1 MVLEKLEPKI
11 VWNVFE
17 EIIAKTPRRSKKE
30 DKIRNKI
37 KTWLIEQ
44 AELKRLEI
52 NISED
57 SVGNIL
63 IKKPATEG
71 MDSVPPLLLQ
81 AHLDMVCETDRPEG
95 YNFDE
100 NGIPIRIQDNGEW
113 IDADGT
119 TLGADDG
126 IGVALALA
134 ILIDSEKVTM
144 HGPLEV
150 LFTVNEEDGFT
161 GATNLDVKTLD
172 IKSNYMINLDSGPIG
187 EITIGSVCGRRT
199 YFRKEFEWLKQN
211 TLENLLFFE
220 LTIDGL
226 LGGHSG
232 ADIHLPRAN
241 ANKLIS
247 RILSN
252 ISPYIEIYLCK
263 WNGGTVSNVITRNAE
278 VKFALNSKDEEIFEN
293 LIHDEIA
300 IIYDYYKAS
309 REGFPI
315 LEPDINITWKKGKP
329 ERFLSA
335 EDTKLIISTT
345 SLFPQGVLR
354 YSPFYENFPES
365 SNNFAIVWTKDNRI
379 IIRLYPRSIIRSE
392 LNSFVQS
399 MVQLGELGG
408 WQMELRDI
416 LPEWTP
422 QPESKF
428 LKYAKEQYESILQ
441 RPVKSSIVHGGL
453 ETGRISQKIPGIQ
466 MISIGPTVDGEH
478 TPNEKLKIMDVG
490 IIYELLI
497 KILMNFS
504 IIEN

>member
-1 MVLEKLEPKI
+1 MVLENLEPKI
-11 VWNVFE
+11 VWHIFE

-37 KTWLIEQ
+37 KSWLIEQ

-52 NISED
+52 AISED
-57 SVGNIL
+57 AVGNIL
-63 IKKPATEG
+63 IKKPATKG
-71 MDSVPPLLLQ
+71 MESVPPLLLQ

-95 YNFDE
+95 YDFDE
-100 NGIPIRIQDNGEW
+100 NGIPIRIQDNSEW

-126 IGVALALA
+126 IGVALASA
-134 ILIDSEKVTM
+134 ILTDNEKVIL
-144 HGPLEV
+144 HGPIEV
-150 LFTVNEEDGFT
+150 LFTVNEENGFT

-172 IKSNYMINLDSGPIG
+172 IKSNYLINLDSGPIG

-199 YFRKEFEWLKQN
+199 YFRKEFEWLKQDSIK
-211 TLENLLFFE
+211 NLLFFE
-220 LTIDGL
+220 LTVDGL

-232 ADIHLPRAN
+232 GDIHLPRAN

-252 ISPYIEIYLCK
+252 ISQHIELYLCR
-263 WNGGTVSNVITRNAE
+263 WNGGTVSNAITRDAE
-278 VKFALNSKDEEIFEN
+278 VKIAFNSKDEEVFEN
-293 LIHDEIA
+293 LIQDELTA
-300 IIYDYYKAS
+300 IYDYYKAS

-315 LEPDINITWKKGKP
+315 LEPNINITWNKGNP

-335 EDTKLIISTT
+335 EDTKLIIYTT
-345 SLFPQGVLR
+345 SLFPQGVLK

-365 SNNFAIVWTKDNRI
+365 SNNFAIVWTKGNRI

-399 MVQLGELGG
+399 MVQLGELGD

-416 LPEWTP
+416 LPEWKP

-441 RPVKSSIVHGGL
+441 KPVKSSIVHGGL

-466 MISIGPTVDGEH
+466 MISIGPTIDGEH
-478 TPNEKLKIMDVG
+478 TPNEKLKIVDVG
-490 IIYELLI
+490 IIYEILI
-497 KILMNFS
+497 KILQNFS
-504 IIEN
+504 KLEN